1 MEIGGYDTI
10 LKTDDPVGL
19 SKEIITFIDWPFAVV
34 EHDNIDERDFFF
46 YQNQACKNAWDE
58 DGAVQALENTMI
70 YFLIRD
76 DELTIVTDECLTKQ
90 IRNKFNKLLS

>member
-10 LKTDDPVGL
+10 LKTNDPVEL
-19 SKEIITFIDWPFAVV
+19 SKEIVAFIDWPLAVT
-34 EHDNIDERDFFF
+34 EHDNLDERDFFF

-58 DGAVQALENTMI
+58 EGAEPALENTMI

-76 DELTIVTDECLTKQ
+76 DHLTVVTDESLTKQ